1 MEHFKKFL
9 MFQAMKVPTQI
20 RSKLVKKKTNT
31 IKKNAK
37 KDWRRAGYYMAEL
50 IDKNRFK
57 IPRIN

>member
-31 IKKNAK
+31 IKKK
-37 KDWRRAGYYMAEL
+37 R
-50 IDKNRFK
+50 
-57 IPRIN
+57 

>member
-31 IKKNAK
+31 IKKKNAK
-37 KDWRRAGYYMAEL
+37 KDWRRAGKHAL
-50 IDKNRFK
+50 NQID
-57 IPRIN
+57 